1 MVDISSSFS
10 DRNWGLKDPQ
20 LSRIDVWPKLPGYLG
35 SRRIHSQLL
44 EHQLLIYES

>member
-20 LSRIDVWPKLPGYLG
+20 RSRIDVWTKLPVYIG
-35 SRRIHSQLL
+35 SRRTYSQVL
-44 EHQLLIYES
+44 ERQLLIYES